1 MVGLVLV
8 VGSIFYRNWRY
19 EQELDS
25 LLWKIE
31 YKELQVEEMIT
42 MTDRICLARPITS
55 QCVCVCVCV
64 CVCIK
69 CEVYVILLINTFKN
83 YDPPPLIN
91 AKYIDPP
98 QTISKN
104 HCIHVL
110 SCITCLV

>member
-1 MVGLVLV
+1 MKCCPADDYCEIVLEVGGGMVGLVLV

-55 QCVCVCVCV
+55 QCVCVCVCLCV
-64 CVCIK
+64 CVCV
-69 CEVYVILLINTFKN
+69 CVSV
-83 YDPPPLIN
+83 
-91 AKYIDPP
+91 
-98 QTISKN
+98 
-104 HCIHVL
+104 
-110 SCITCLV
+110 